1 VTGDVADRRRFSRF
15 RLALLNVYAGGCMAD
30 TKRQQTEK
38 TPKGLE
44 VPVPKRDTF
53 FANLKKVAKVP
64 RKGSAPRGAQK

>member
-1 VTGDVADRRRFSRF
+1 
-15 RLALLNVYAGGCMAD
+15 MAESKS
-30 TKRQQTEK
+30 TSKSGEPTER
-38 TPKGLE
+38 TPKGLK